1 MNTDQITTMLKTL
14 KTLAAPGA
22 WEQAL
27 SALSEPQP
35 APVTPAKVEEAASVP
50 GAPEKAKAKRVI
62 SEEQKAKMKAGR
74 EAAKA
79 KKDAEKEA
87 SAKRHLKFDDEPAPE
102 PAAPAP
108 APAAPAAPAEKKK
121 RVLSEEQKAKMKAGR
136 EAAKAKKDAEKQQK
150 AAEEKGELQALVDTA
165 DRGEAARERIAVIT
179 AAKPAPAV
187 VRCAEC
193 HKNLDGGFDHR
204 MCFFGGNGGAGYES
218 ETAWMEAARA
228 YTATLA
234 A

>member
-62 SEEQKAKMKAGR
+62 
-74 EAAKA
+74 
-79 KKDAEKEA
+79 
-87 SAKRHLKFDDEPAPE
+87 
-102 PAAPAP
+102 
-108 APAAPAAPAEKKK
+108 
-121 RVLSEEQKAKMKAGR
+121 SEEQKAKMKAGR